1 MIYGGINSNGQYLK
15 DTYFLNMGIIG
26 FISDTLLWENINI
39 DHDFDD
45 DEAIAFHTMV
55 YIQKHD

>member
-1 MIYGGINSNGQYLK
+1 
-15 DTYFLNMGIIG
+15 MGIIG